1 LRNTHRTPPTPPNTS
16 QHLRKMSAIT
26 LAQQKIQMGDPRVF
40 LETLDRLGL
49 LTEPVGEILGR
60 DEIAEFFQAQKTSRK
75 KKSLTD
81 EERLGMYNGD
91 LCDARVW
98 KEKPRSGGIGYDNIQ
113 CSSKKVN
120 GCLCKKHFKMQEEG
134 ALWTGLI
141 TESRPENPIHPTAGP
156 GRTPMAKVWSTDKD
170 GNEVVKEKKT
180 RKSSEPKKKKEPKKK
195 EPKEPTY
202 SIEELMKLLDEK
214 KKEEKE
220 EKEKKEN
227 VSDMPKPHPDGAF
240 AKKEKEEKEKKEKKE
255 KDDEATM
262 ELESDDELGE
272 DVPTQMVEYSH
283 NGFTLTWNKKTNEL
297 IDPDDGEVMGEM
309 IELNCGEWVPK
320 MKEDDETGAADDS
333 SDDEESDDDS
343 D

>member
-1 LRNTHRTPPTPPNTS
+1 
-16 QHLRKMSAIT
+16 MSAIT
-26 LAQQKIQMGDPRVF
+26 LAQQKIQMGDSRVF

-220 EKEKKEN
+220 EKKKEEEKKEN

-240 AKKEKEEKEKKEKKE
+240 AKKEKEEKEKKEKDEKKDGLAE
-255 KDDEATM
+255 AKDELLKMAGGAKKDEEEEEYEDIIVDGTEYQLNKDDNTVVRIHDFEGVGVWNT
-262 ELESDDELGE
+262 ETETIDFYEEEEEEEEEDE
-272 DVPTQMVEYSH
+272 
-283 NGFTLTWNKKTNEL
+283 
-297 IDPDDGEVMGEM
+297 
-309 IELNCGEWVPK
+309 
-320 MKEDDETGAADDS
+320 
-333 SDDEESDDDS
+333 
-343 D
+343 

>member
-1 LRNTHRTPPTPPNTS
+1 
-16 QHLRKMSAIT
+16 MSAIT

-220 EKEKKEN
+220 EKKKEEEKKEE
-227 VSDMPKPHPDGAF
+227 GGEE
-240 AKKEKEEKEKKEKKE
+240 EKEEKEE
-255 KDDEATM
+255 KD
-262 ELESDDELGE
+262 ELEAILNEE
-272 DVPTQMVEYSH
+272 DAETITVDGVEYQM
-283 NGFTLTWNKKTNEL
+283 
-297 IDPDDGEVMGEM
+297 DPDDHRLINALTFEEVGFWDTETEK
-309 IELNCGEWVPK
+309 IVFD
-320 MKEDDETGAADDS
+320 EDYEHP
-333 SDDEESDDDS
+333 
-343 D
+343 

>member
-1 LRNTHRTPPTPPNTS
+1 MRNTHRTPNTPPQTP
-16 QHLRKMSAIT
+16 RKMSTTT
-26 LAQQKIQMGDPRVF
+26 LAQKKIQMGDPRVF
-40 LETLDRLGL
+40 LDTLESLGL

-75 KKSLTD
+75 KKSLTA
-81 EERLGMYNGD
+81 EERLGQYNED

-98 KEKPRSGGIGYDNIQ
+98 KEKSRSGGLGYDNIQ

-156 GRTPMAKVWSTDKD
+156 ARTPMSKMWSTDKD

-195 EPKEPTY
+195 EEEEEKEKTL

-220 EKEKKEN
+220 EKEKEKEE
-227 VSDMPKPHPDGAF
+227 
-240 AKKEKEEKEKKEKKE
+240 KKEEEKEEKEEKKE
-255 KDDEATM
+255 EKKDGLAEAKEELLKMAGGVKKDEEEDEYEDITVDGVEYQLNKDDNTVIRV
-262 ELESDDELGE
+262 E
-272 DVPTQMVEYSH
+272 DFEEVGV
-283 NGFTLTWNKKTNEL
+283 WNT
-297 IDPDDGEVMGEM
+297 
-309 IELNCGEWVPK
+309 
-320 MKEDDETGAADDS
+320 ETGTIDFHEDE
-333 SDDEESDDDS
+333 DEED
-343 D
+343 